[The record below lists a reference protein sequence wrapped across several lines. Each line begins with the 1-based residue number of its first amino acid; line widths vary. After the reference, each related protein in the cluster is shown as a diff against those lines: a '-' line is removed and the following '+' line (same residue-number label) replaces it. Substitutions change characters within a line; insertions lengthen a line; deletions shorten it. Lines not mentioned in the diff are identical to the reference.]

1 MAAAFIIRKAADGQF
16 YFILTAENN
25 KVILTSET
33 YRSKA
38 SALNGIQAVQ
48 QSARLEKRFQ
58 RLTSKSGKPY
68 FVLVAANG
76 EPIGH
81 SETYSSNQA
90 MKGGIAAV
98 RRVAGRAALRD
109 ET

>member
-1 MAAAFIIRKAADGQF
+1 MPAAFIIRKTANGQF
-16 YFILTAENN
+16 YFNLTAGNN

-38 SALNGIQAVQ
+38 SALNGIQAVRDG
-48 QSARLEKRFQ
+48 ARLEKRYR

-68 FVLVAANG
+68 FVLLAANG
-76 EPIGH
+76 EPIGR
-81 SETYSSNQA
+81 SEIYSSNKA
-90 MKGGIAAV
+90 MRGGMDAV
-98 RRVAGRAALRD
+98 KRSAPRAALRD